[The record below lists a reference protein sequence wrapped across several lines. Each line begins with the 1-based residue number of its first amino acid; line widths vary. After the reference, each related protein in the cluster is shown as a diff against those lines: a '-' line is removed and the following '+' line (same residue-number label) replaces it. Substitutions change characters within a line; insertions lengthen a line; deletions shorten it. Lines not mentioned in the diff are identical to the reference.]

1 MVAVVAAFPRI
12 FLARWCR
19 AVGPTQRLAARLRG
33 DQRGVSILE
42 FALVAAPFI
51 ALMLAALQ
59 TSLLYFAQ
67 EGLETAVEATART
80 ITTGQAQ
87 AADATATSMTQAQL
101 ASRFR
106 QSACARLPAYLSC
119 ARLLVEVK
127 SATSWNG
134 MSTDLPDL
142 SKNASGNLNTPLSYS
157 LGSQGS
163 VVMVRLLYM
172 WPLQTGPLNLD
183 FSDQGRNTRLIMA
196 TSVAKTENY

>member
-1 MVAVVAAFPRI
+1 MILGSRWTYMAQS
-12 FLARWCR
+12 LARHGTAR
-19 AVGPTQRLAARLRG
+19 RGLARIRE
-33 DQRGVSILE
+33 DRRGVSLLE

-67 EGLETAVEATART
+67 EGLETAVEATARSV
-80 ITTGQAQ
+80 TTGQAQ
-87 AADATATSMTQAQL
+87 AADATATSMTSAQL

-106 QSACARLPAYLSC
+106 TQACARLPAYLSC
-119 ARLLVEVK
+119 SRLFVEVK
-127 SATSWNG
+127 SATNWSA
-134 MSTDLPDL
+134 MTTDLPDL
-142 SKNASGNLNTPLSYS
+142 TKDSSGNLKTPMSYS

-172 WPLQTGPLNLD
+172 WPLQTGPLGLD